1 MKAAGQ
7 AVVLIEEENW
17 SVLDE
22 GWIAQDL
29 ERYRASESAI

>member
-1 MKAAGQ
+1 MKGRRPSGGADRGRKL
-7 AVVLIEEENW
+7 V
-17 SVLDE
+17 VLDE